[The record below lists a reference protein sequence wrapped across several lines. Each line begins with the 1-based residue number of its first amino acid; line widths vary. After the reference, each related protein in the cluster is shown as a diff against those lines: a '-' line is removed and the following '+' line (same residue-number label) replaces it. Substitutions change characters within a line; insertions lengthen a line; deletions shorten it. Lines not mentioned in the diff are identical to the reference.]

1 MSQSFGV
8 REAVGGGQARWVAPS
23 LTLVQAARR
32 GASGSMH
39 ARLLQLHAGLVAGAL
54 RGGPFWKAL
63 AGGREQLESVLPHLV
78 HRGGAVEEPGELLRD
93 LPVLPLRGVLALAA
107 AAPPVVL
114 KWTER
119 EIKN

>member
-1 MSQSFGV
+1 
-8 REAVGGGQARWVAPS
+8 
-23 LTLVQAARR
+23 
-32 GASGSMH
+32 MH

-54 RGGPFWKAL
+54 RRGPFWKAL

-78 HRGGAVEEPGELLRD
+78 DRGGAVEEPGELLRD
-93 LPVLPLRGVLALAA
+93 LPVLPLCGVLALA